1 MTPDYEKLF
10 SKAIFV
16 RGALLN
22 DIIFLEKVMD
32 NWMAIYFG
40 KDKIL
45 QSEIFELV
53 FCHESLGYNAKVQIF
68 CEVVKRHCNAFNLEN
83 PKLKADLEEI
93 GKERNRFAHWML
105 DTSEEQLQSNELR
118 LLRSKN
124 FKDYEHY
131 TNTRVTKITE
141 MVDKYKFAIGKL
153 DQPPVS

>member
-1 MTPDYEKLF
+1 MTPDYERLF

-32 NWMAIYFG
+32 NWLAVYFG
-40 KDKIL
+40 HDKIR

-68 CEVVKRHCNAFNLEN
+68 CEITKRHCPDFERQN
-83 PKLKADLEEI
+83 PKLKANLEEI
-93 GKERNRFAHWML
+93 GKHRNRFAHWML

-124 FKDYEHY
+124 FKDHEHY
-131 TNTRVTKITE
+131 TNTRVVAVTE
-141 MVDKYKFAIGKL
+141 LVDRYKFAIGAL

>member
-22 DIIFLEKVMD
+22 DVIFLEKVID
-32 NWMAIYFG
+32 NWLAVYFG
-40 KDKIL
+40 KDKIR

-53 FCHESLGYNAKVQIF
+53 FCNESLTYNSKIQIF
-68 CEVVKRHCNAFNLEN
+68 CAIVKKHCPEFDSKS
-83 PKLKADLEEI
+83 PKLKSDLEEI

-105 DTSEEQLQSNELR
+105 DTSEEQLKSNELR
-118 LLRSKN
+118 LLRSKD

-131 TNTRVTKITE
+131 TNTRITKLTE
-141 MVDKYKFAIGKL
+141 LVDKYKFSIGSL